1 MLENPEM
8 LQMMV
13 EKSGAHSTD
22 MQSPES
28 AEHLCGKCEEYAANW
43 APEAD
48 RLWEK
53 RQEEKKAKMEN
64 K

>member
-8 LQMMV
+8 LKMMV

-53 RQEEKKAKMEN
+53 RQEEKKAKTF
-64 K
+64 

>member
-53 RQEEKKAKMEN
+53 RQEEKKAKTF
-64 K
+64 